1 MTEAALDATESS
13 PTRARSARI
22 WRRAGLAVGGF
33 VLLGALAHA
42 PFARSL
48 LARVGGCPMGAPLS
62 ASELESKRVEAAR
75 KIQGAAAAAA
85 RPAFGFALDV
95 DTRTEA
101 RAWAAAQGATCN
113 DKLAGAALECARAGD
128 DALDV
133 FFQFDPKGRLVA
145 LDVMRE
151 HVAPDR
157 AAALVRD
164 EIARLTRE
172 AGAPTK
178 AHGETTGAYLA
189 GELHQAS
196 AEFRFSDYAADVSA
210 THTLDEG
217 VMVRM
222 QYRSIPKG

>member
-1 MTEAALDATESS
+1 MTEATLDA
-13 PTRARSARI
+13 PAPAPRARRI
-22 WRRAGLAVGGF
+22 WRRVGLALGGV
-33 VLLGALAHA
+33 VLLGGVAHA

-75 KIQGAAAAAA
+75 KIQGSAAATA
-85 RPAFGFALDV
+85 RPAFGFTLDV

-101 RAWAAAQGATCN
+101 RAWATQLGAACT
-113 DKLAGAALECARAGD
+113 DELAGAALRCARTGE

-133 FFQFDPKGRLVA
+133 FFQFDPKGHLVA

-151 HVAPDR
+151 RVAPER
-157 AAALVRD
+157 AATLVRD

-172 AGAPTK
+172 AGPPAK
-178 AHGETTGAYLA
+178 ANGETTAAYLS
-189 GELHQAS
+189 GELHQTS

-210 THTLDEG
+210 THMLGEG